1 MTTPAHSRS
10 SPSTWAT
17 PATATPVAPRVRM
30 GRANSS
36 TRVAALP
43 SRTTSGGSIPRRLS
57 SGHPASRN
65 RSRATSSNAAGHGST
80 PRITSA
86 IATEAI
92 SSRSASGSSS
102 CPTRLTCPNRLASH
116 PSTQSV
122 DPTTAV
128 RTSPHP
134 YRPVP
139 SSQAH
144 TGISSSL
151 SRVTAFGTVRIADE
165 TRRLGP
171 KGPGARSGPVAS
183 GVGPSAAGEGP
194 SAAGVGSVG
203 AEVGSVAAEVGSVAA
218 GVGVWTTGAGPSA
231 AGLPSRFGGPGN
243 GGRGSG
249 EPGGRG
255 SGEPGGWR
263 SGGPGISTRSWAGC
277 SGDRLVSLMPWSVDH
292 RPTSRARL
300 ARRRGWEVVGTAG
313 FEPATPSPPDWCAN
327 QAAPRPERGLESP
340 KRASGYHGHP
350 RRPPARSRPPS
361 GPGRPLPG
369 PDPDHQPHRRAL
381 EPEGAPQVPLQV
393 AAVAGGEL
401 AAGEQDELGRVDPG
415 LSGVTD
421 LH

>member
-17 PATATPVAPRVRM
+17 PATASPVAPRVST

-65 RSRATSSNAAGHGST
+65 RYRATSSTAAGHGTT

-151 SRVTAFGTVRIADE
+151 TRVTAFGTVRIADD

-171 KGPGARSGPVAS
+171 RGPGARSGSV
-183 GVGPSAAGEGP
+183 GVEGEGAEVELGGTGPGPSAVELGGTGPAP
-194 SAAGVGSVG
+194 SAVELGGTGPVPSA
-203 AEVGSVAAEVGSVAA
+203 
-218 GVGVWTTGAGPSA
+218 VGVWTTGAAPSP

-243 GGRGSG
+243 G
-249 EPGGRG
+249 
-255 SGEPGGWR
+255 
-263 SGGPGISTRSWAGC
+263 
-277 SGDRLVSLMPWSVDH
+277 V
-292 RPTSRARL
+292 
-300 ARRRGWEVVGTAG
+300 
-313 FEPATPSPPDWCAN
+313 
-327 QAAPRPERGLESP
+327 
-340 KRASGYHGHP
+340 
-350 RRPPARSRPPS
+350 
-361 GPGRPLPG
+361 
-369 PDPDHQPHRRAL
+369 
-381 EPEGAPQVPLQV
+381 
-393 AAVAGGEL
+393 
-401 AAGEQDELGRVDPG
+401 
-415 LSGVTD
+415 
-421 LH
+421 